1 MSFWTENSLEPRR
14 SFRFRLGSINGLE
27 LADTGR
33 SPYWW
38 NAKKVDKPSFTV
50 SSNKYRL
57 INHEINVPGVVSWN
71 PISIEIVDI
80 GKTVKNLIDQLK
92 SFGYAPDDLASDKG
106 LAKAKGLDQIGNIRI
121 EQIKGGKEEDG
132 GGTVI
137 ETWLLEGAFITE
149 LRFGNLDYSS
159 DELVTLNMTITYDYA
174 YIQSTE
180 AQ

>member
-1 MSFWTENSLEPRR
+1 MSFWTQNSLEPKR
-14 SFRFRLGSINGLE
+14 SFRFRLGSIEGLE
-27 LADTGR
+27 LGDTGR

-38 NAKKVDKPSFTV
+38 SAKKVDKPSFTV

-57 INHEINVPGVVSWN
+57 INHEINVPGIVSWN
-71 PISIEIVDI
+71 PISIEVVDV
-80 GKTVKNLIDQLK
+80 GKTVKSLIDQLK
-92 SFGYAPDDLASDKG
+92 SFGYAPDDLANDKG

-121 EQIKGGKEEDG
+121 EQISGQGD
-132 GGTVI
+132 VL

-159 DELVTLNMTITYDYA
+159 DDLITLNITITYDYA